1 MEKQTFEGLN
11 IRPEILGVLGK
22 LNFSTPT
29 PIQSQ
34 AIPVAIKDND
44 VIGIAQTGTG
54 KTLAFGVP
62 TIQKLMDSKG
72 LALIIL
78 PTRELALQVDESLS
92 KISRNFNLRSVVL
105 IGGQNMNKQLRDL
118 RANPRII
125 ISTPGRL
132 IDHLERKTVRL
143 EKVEVLVLDE
153 ADRMLDMGFEPQIKR
168 ILQSV
173 PQERQTMLFSATMP
187 AAIVNI
193 ANRYMKTPLRVEVAP
208 AGSAT
213 ENVTHEIFFVKD
225 SSKLSLLES
234 VLKDRKGSVLV
245 FSRTKHG
252 AKRIAFALRKMEYTS
267 TEIHSNR
274 TLAQRMSALEG
285 FKKGRYQ
292 VMVATDIAARGIDVK
307 GIELVINYDLPDS
320 PEDYVHRIGRTG
332 RAENLGHAISFATP
346 RQAHDVRIIERL
358 IKKELPISKL
368 PELAQ
373 LDPSIKEELA
383 KRESERGQRGRDDN
397 RRSPSS
403 ESRGHSAS
411 GSRYGRSAKPADT
424 VSREKREVESNPRRG
439 FLPKRSNS
447 RPYEKTASSLAQK
460 GKDFYKDF
468 NKDSFFESSDYKKSD
483 SKDERTPRATNR
495 GFQTNH
501 NEGANRKSYGHTSR
515 PNHNSSNRRGYK
527 DSKDERII
535 QPAARS
541 AKRISTLE
549 EGQQDSYVQEP
560 FMNANKKPDYRKP
573 FGTYKSTQRGKGGN
587 SRAPFNKGPRK
598 TAART
603 SR

>member
-1 MEKQTFEGLN
+1 MEKQTFEGLS
-11 IRPEILGVLGK
+11 IRPEILEVLGK

-29 PIQSQ
+29 PIQNQ
-34 AIPVAIKDND
+34 AIPVAIEGND

-397 RRSPSS
+397 RRSPFS

-411 GSRYGRSAKPADT
+411 GSRYGRSARPADT

-439 FLPKRSNS
+439 FLPKRSIHTS
-447 RPYEKTASSLAQK
+447 ERTAPSLAQK
-460 GKDFYKDF
+460 GRDFYKDF

-483 SKDERTPRATNR
+483 NKEERKSPRANNS
-495 GFQTNH
+495 FQ
-501 NEGANRKSYGHTSR
+501 ANR
-515 PNHNSSNRRGYK
+515 NENSSRKPYGRTSQPTRNSSGRRGYEG
-527 DSKDERII
+527 SKDARII

-549 EGQQDSYVQEP
+549 EGPQDSYVQEP
-560 FMNANKKPDYRKP
+560 FMDANKKPDYRKP
-573 FGTYKSTQRGKGGN
+573 FGTYKSTQRGKGG
-587 SRAPFNKGPRK
+587 SKTPFNKGPRK